1 MKYFIYSNSSF
12 FFSKVPDFY
21 QMNLGNDESI
31 LLFHFVYV
39 FLPLSFLFFVFVF
52 TSTYIIKFSR
62 YIIVET
68 KGGKKYVIFSIEK
81 FEGSLKKK
89 YCISASINTIIYN
102 SLFRLGL
109 YYFQTLIYKRFHKDD
124 WIVWSFEIF
133 SYIVKDLHVLRKG
146 VS

>member
-1 MKYFIYSNSSF
+1 MKYFQYSSSSF
-12 FFSKVPDFY
+12 FFSRVPDFY
-21 QMNLGNDESI
+21 QMKLGNDAGI

-39 FLPLSFLFFVFVF
+39 FLPLSFLFFIFVF

-109 YYFQTLIYKRFHKDD
+109 YYFETIIYKCLYKNDL
-124 WIVWSFEIF
+124 IV
-133 SYIVKDLHVLRKG
+133 
-146 VS
+146 

>member
-1 MKYFIYSNSSF
+1 MWNILYILTVPSYSVKFLIFIRWNWVMMKVFYYFILFTCSCHYH
-12 FFSKVPDFY
+12 FY
-21 QMNLGNDESI
+21 
-31 LLFHFVYV
+31 
-39 FLPLSFLFFVFVF
+39 FFVFVF

-102 SLFRLGL
+102 SLFRPGL

-133 SYIVKDLHVLRKG
+133 S
-146 VS
+146 

>member
-1 MKYFIYSNSSF
+1 MKYFEYSNCSF
-12 FFSKVPDFY
+12 IFSKVPDFY
-21 QMNLGNDESI
+21 QMKLDNDEGI
-31 LLFHFVYV
+31 LLSHFVYV

-68 KGGKKYVIFSIEK
+68 KGGKKYVICSIGK

-109 YYFQTLIYKRFHKDD
+109 YYFQTLIYKCLHKDD
-124 WIVWSFEIF
+124 LIV
-133 SYIVKDLHVLRKG
+133 
-146 VS
+146 

>member
-1 MKYFIYSNSSF
+1 MKSALKLWRFLYIPSVPSFSVKFLIFIRLNWVMMKAFYYFILFTCFCHYH
-12 FFSKVPDFY
+12 FY
-21 QMNLGNDESI
+21 
-31 LLFHFVYV
+31 
-39 FLPLSFLFFVFVF
+39 FFVFVF
-52 TSTYIIKFSR
+52 TSTYIIKFPR

-109 YYFQTLIYKRFHKDD
+109 YYFQTIIYKRLNKDD
-124 WIVWSFEIF
+124 LMVWSFEVF
-133 SYIVKDLHVLRKG
+133 S
-146 VS
+146 

>member
-1 MKYFIYSNSSF
+1 MKYLIYSNSSF
-12 FFSKVPDFY
+12 FISKVPDFY
-21 QMNLGNDESI
+21 QTKLGNDVSI
-31 LLFHFVYV
+31 LLFHCVYG

-102 SLFRLGL
+102 SLFRPGL
-109 YYFQTLIYKRFHKDD
+109 YFFQTLIYKRLNKDD
-124 WIVWSFEIF
+124 LMV
-133 SYIVKDLHVLRKG
+133 
-146 VS
+146 

>member
-1 MKYFIYSNSSF
+1 MKHFIYFYHCF
-12 FFSKVPDFY
+12 FVSRLPDFIS
-21 QMNLGNDESI
+21 DEIGQSWKLSI
-31 LLFHFVYV
+31 ISFCLLVSTIIIFV
-39 FLPLSFLFFVFVF
+39 FVFVF

-109 YYFQTLIYKRFHKDD
+109 YHFQTRIYKRFHKDD
-124 WIVWSFEIF
+124 LITWSYEIF
-133 SYIVKDLHVLRKG
+133 SY
-146 VS
+146 

>member
-1 MKYFIYSNSSF
+1 MKYFQYSSSSF
-12 FFSKVPDFY
+12 FFSRVPDFY
-21 QMNLGNDESI
+21 QMKLGNDGSI

-39 FLPLSFLFFVFVF
+39 FLPLSFLFFIFVF

-81 FEGSLKKK
+81 LEGSLKKK

-109 YYFQTLIYKRFHKDD
+109 YYFETIIYKCLYKNDL
-124 WIVWSFEIF
+124 IV
-133 SYIVKDLHVLRKG
+133 
-146 VS
+146 